1 VLFTSGS
8 TGRPKGVEI
17 SHGALAHFAVATC
30 QRVGLSEGDAIVA
43 VTSPSFDI
51 AVLELLLPLTVG
63 ARTILASERQCADGR
78 ALATVLETARP
89 TLFQAT
95 PATYRLLLRAG
106 WRGHAGLRLLCGGET
121 LDSALAA
128 ELLPCGAALWNL
140 YGPTETT
147 VWSSAQRVTAA
158 EPRIPIGEPL
168 GDTLLVVLDARL
180 EPVPPGIP
188 GELCIGGAGLAR
200 GYRGRPELTA
210 ERFVE
215 WVTPEG
221 EPKRLYRTGDLAR
234 LRPEGPI
241 ELLGRADAQ
250 IKLRGHRIELGEIES
265 VLRGQEGVSDAA
277 VLLVD
282 EGSLNARLVAFVV
295 GRIGRDGLDVT
306 RLRAALARQLPA
318 PMLPAA
324 VMLLPTLP
332 LTRHGKLD
340 RNALLLCAAPERA
353 APIGES
359 TSEVPESPLERTL
372 LAHMR
377 AILGEPSLGRH
388 ESFFERG
395 GHSLLAMELFVR
407 LELALGRTLP
417 LAALFEAPSAAGL
430 ARVLA
435 EPSREVVDAE
445 IVVIEPGE
453 PDSPAFFCVHGALGG
468 VLGYRTL
475 ARHVG
480 AGRRFCGIQA
490 DLFGLRPGAAST
502 LEALAAEYVALVRR
516 AQPEGPYYVGGYSF
530 GGLVA
535 FEMARQLRAAGAE
548 VGLVALLDTAAPRA
562 GARASGRERLR
573 SLLGRRRP
581 RPLIARGAEAL
592 EILARG
598 ASGRLVGLGR
608 LLSFALRAPPE
619 ERRPLR
625 ELAERRDR
633 AMARA
638 GELHQGYT
646 VAPYAGRVV
655 LFRAQDD
662 SDGEG
667 LDDLGW
673 RPLAPDL
680 GVVVIPGRHQSLL
693 ESPQVEALGRALGE
707 VLFALAPRP
716 PR

>member
-1 VLFTSGS
+1 MLSDADSEPSALGEATIDAPGDDTLAYVLFTSGS

-30 QRVGLSEGDAIVA
+30 QRLGLSEGDAIVA

-78 ALATVLETARP
+78 ALATLLETARP

-210 ERFVE
+210 ERFVD

-221 EPKRLYRTGDLAR
+221 EPQRLYRTGDLAR

-265 VLRGQEGVSDAA
+265 VLRSQDGVSDAA

-282 EGSLNARLVAFVV
+282 EGSPNARLVAFVV
-295 GRIGRDGLDVT
+295 GRDGLDVT

-324 VMLLPTLP
+324 FLLLPTLP

-340 RNALLLCAAPERA
+340 RNALLLCAAREGT

-377 AILGEPSLGRH
+377 AILGLPPLGNDD
-388 ESFFERG
+388 
-395 GHSLLAMELFVR
+395 EL
-407 LELALGRTLP
+407 
-417 LAALFEAPSAAGL
+417 
-430 ARVLA
+430 
-435 EPSREVVDAE
+435 
-445 IVVIEPGE
+445 
-453 PDSPAFFCVHGALGG
+453 
-468 VLGYRTL
+468 
-475 ARHVG
+475 
-480 AGRRFCGIQA
+480 
-490 DLFGLRPGAAST
+490 
-502 LEALAAEYVALVRR
+502 
-516 AQPEGPYYVGGYSF
+516 
-530 GGLVA
+530 
-535 FEMARQLRAAGAE
+535 LRAA
-548 VGLVALLDTAAPRA
+548 AATRC
-562 GARASGRERLR
+562 S
-573 SLLGRRRP
+573 
-581 RPLIARGAEAL
+581 
-592 EILARG
+592 
-598 ASGRLVGLGR
+598 
-608 LLSFALRAPPE
+608 PP
-619 ERRPLR
+619 
-625 ELAERRDR
+625 
-633 AMARA
+633 
-638 GELHQGYT
+638 G
-646 VAPYAGRVV
+646 
-655 LFRAQDD
+655 
-662 SDGEG
+662 
-667 LDDLGW
+667 
-673 RPLAPDL
+673 
-680 GVVVIPGRHQSLL
+680 
-693 ESPQVEALGRALGE
+693 
-707 VLFALAPRP
+707 
-716 PR
+716 